1 MSDCEFIKALINA
14 ALAYKSNL
22 PYSLP
27 HNTAGQMSPGEY
39 NSNSF
44 VSGLFESAGV
54 APPAID
60 TGGRSFQFPGY
71 QNPIP
76 LPH

>member
-1 MSDCEFIKALINA
+1 MSDCAFINALINA
-14 ALAYKSNL
+14 AARYKDNL
-22 PYSLP
+22 PYSFP
-27 HNTAGQMSPGEY
+27 HNMAGQMGPGEY

-44 VSGLFESAGV
+44 VSGLLESVGV
-54 APPAID
+54 TLPAID